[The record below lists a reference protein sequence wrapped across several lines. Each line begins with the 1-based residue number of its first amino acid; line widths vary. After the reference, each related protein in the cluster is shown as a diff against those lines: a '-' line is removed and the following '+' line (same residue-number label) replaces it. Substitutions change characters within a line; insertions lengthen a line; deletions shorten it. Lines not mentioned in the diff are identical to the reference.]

1 MSDSIVVEKKEIK
14 KLVEL
19 NDELENY
26 FRNTIIPQLF
36 VDADLI
42 LRKFS
47 PPAHKYFKFKDTDY
61 GKHIQEIVSLK
72 RVPNLIDSIN
82 EVIKTKQDLEKEIQ
96 TDDKRW
102 FQMNILPYIIKK
114 QNITNGVVITFIDI
128 TDRIND
134 KNDIERLNADHETFI
149 YSVSHDFRGPLANMV
164 LLIELLKSASDTNV
178 KEEVNRL
185 LKMMGKS
192 AGDMKTMIN
201 ELTDITK
208 IETSLKDNADPVNI
222 ESILEDVK
230 FTLKDKIYQSHAKI
244 TTNIMVAELIFSR
257 KNLRS
262 ILYNLISNAIKFAA
276 PGRTPE
282 VFVITEKLDGY
293 TLLSVKDNG
302 VGIEDDKQKEIFS
315 KFTRLRS
322 NVEGTGVGLYIVS
335 KMVSNYGGKIEVES
349 KLDQGTNFK
358 IYLRDAKA
366 GQGLTEHHEAFSEK

>member
-1 MSDSIVVEKKEIK
+1 MSESIVVEKKEIK

-36 VDADLI
+36 IDADLI

-47 PPAHKYFKFKDTDY
+47 PPAHKYFKFKDTDC

-72 RVPNLIDSIN
+72 RVPNLVDNIN
-82 EVIKTKQDLEKEIQ
+82 EVIKTNQDLEKEIQ

-149 YSVSHDFRGPLANMV
+149 YSVSHDFRGPLTNMV

-178 KEEVNRL
+178 NEEVSRL
-185 LKMMGKS
+185 ITMMGKS

-208 IETSLKDNADPVNI
+208 IETSLRDYADPVDI

-244 TTNIMVAELIFSR
+244 TTNIMVTELMFSR

-276 PGRTPE
+276 PSRTPE
-282 VFVITEKLDGY
+282 ILVKTEKLDGY

-302 VGIEDDKQKEIFS
+302 VGIEDNKQKEIFS

-335 KMVSNYGGKIEVES
+335 KMINNHGGKIEVES
-349 KLDQGTNFK
+349 KMDQGTNFK
-358 IYLRDAKA
+358 IFLRDVKA
-366 GQGLTEHHEAFSEK
+366 

>member
-1 MSDSIVVEKKEIK
+1 MSKSIVVEKKEIK

-26 FRNTIIPQLF
+26 FRNTIIPQIF
-36 VDADLI
+36 IDADLI

-47 PPAHKYFKFKDTDY
+47 PPAHKYFKFQDTDC
-61 GKHIQEIVSLK
+61 GKSIQEIASLK
-72 RVPNLIDSIN
+72 GVPNLIESIH
-82 EVIKTKQDLEKEIQ
+82 EVIKTNQGLEREIQ
-96 TDDKRW
+96 TEDKRW

-114 QNITNGVVITFIDI
+114 ENITNGVVITFIDI

-149 YSVSHDFRGPLANMV
+149 YSVSHDFRGPLTNMV
-164 LLIELLKSASDTNV
+164 LLIELLKSASETNT
-178 KEEVNRL
+178 KEEVNQL
-185 LKMMGKS
+185 IEMMGKS
-192 AGDMKTMIN
+192 ASVMKTMIN

-208 IETSLKDNADPVNI
+208 IETSLGDNADLVEI

-244 TTNIMVAELIFSR
+244 TTSIMVAELIFSR

-262 ILYNLISNAIKFAA
+262 ILYNLISNAIKYAA
-276 PGRTPE
+276 PTRTPE
-282 VFVITEKLDGY
+282 VFVKTEKLDDY

-302 VGIEDDKQKEIFS
+302 VGIEEDKQKEIFS

-335 KMVSNYGGKIEVES
+335 KMISNYGGKIEVES
-349 KLDQGTNFK
+349 KVDQGTNFK

-366 GQGLTEHHEAFSEK
+366 

>member
-1 MSDSIVVEKKEIK
+1 MNQSIVVEKKEIK
-14 KLVEL
+14 KLIEL

-36 VDADLI
+36 IDADLI

-47 PPAHKYFKFKDTDY
+47 PPAHKYFRFKDNDC
-61 GKHIQEIVSLK
+61 GKHIEEIVSLK
-72 RVPNLIDSIN
+72 QVPSLEDCIN
-82 EVIKTKQDLEKEIQ
+82 EVIKTNQDLEKEIQ
-96 TDDKRW
+96 INNKQW

-149 YSVSHDFRGPLANMV
+149 YSVSHDFRGPLTNMI
-164 LLIELLKSASDTNV
+164 LLIELLKSASDSNV
-178 KEEVNRL
+178 KEEVERL
-185 LKMMGKS
+185 IKMMGKS
-192 AGDMKTMIN
+192 ASDMKTMIN

-208 IETSLKDNADPVNI
+208 IETNHIDNPDSVNI

-244 TTNIMVAELIFSR
+244 TTNITVAELIFPK

-262 ILYNLISNAIKFAA
+262 ILYNLISNAIKFASSS
-276 PGRTPE
+276 RTPE
-282 VFVITEKLDGY
+282 ILVRTEKLEGY

-315 KFTRLRS
+315 KFTRLQS

-335 KMVSNYGGKIEVES
+335 KMISSHGGKIEVES
-349 KLDQGTNFK
+349 KMDQGTNFK
-358 IYLRDAKA
+358 IFLRDAKA
-366 GQGLTEHHEAFSEK
+366 